1 MSEPHVHRVSIY
13 YEDTD
18 FSGLVYHANYLKYFE
33 RAREHVLGRE
43 ELARLY
49 RESGTGF
56 VVYKIELSFKEGAVF
71 GDELEVRTLVEIKS
85 EYRALFHQDV
95 YRVGGATPLVEGEV
109 HLVAVDR
116 ANKLTRLPAHVIA
129 LAKERWGVVPKVDG
143 H

>member
-1 MSEPHVHRVSIY
+1 MAEPHRFPVQIY

-18 FSGLVYHANYLKYFE
+18 HSGLVYHANYLRYFE

-49 RESGTGF
+49 RESGVGF

-71 GDELEVRTLVEIKS
+71 GDELEIRTLVEIKS

-95 YRVGGATPLVEGEV
+95 YRVGGTTPLVEGEV
-109 HLVAVDR
+109 HLVAVDK

-129 LAKERWGVVPKVDG
+129 LAKDRWGVVPKADG
-143 H
+143 N